1 MTSLDSGVAPAL
13 TIPGG
18 AVPPTGPAT
27 GTTGTFSCVVDDH
40 PRFHLDVL
48 RWFAT
53 LTIVA
58 GVDPGDLTVHVVGS
72 TRSDALDH
80 LGNQGVRVVAIEQ
93 FDPRSP
99 HCNKISGA
107 RRLAADGVEGLAVL
121 CDTDVAILEDPRKL
135 DVPPRS
141 VASKAVDDP
150 NPPLDVLAGVFTAA
164 GVDLPAVQPLS
175 WDPEQS
181 TVAGNGNGGLYLIP
195 GPILATVATAW
206 ETWARWLLD
215 RPQLLD
221 QWAVH
226 VDQVAM
232 ALALAAEAVDHTPL
246 DVRWNTPVHVPARIP
261 TDVAEPA
268 VIHYHQEVDATGQ
281 IRMTGSAPVDVR
293 IDAANQAID
302 QVWHRAFPNA
312 TFWQWRYLID
322 PDLGSGVGSRGRPLQ
337 SKRRLLSTLLEAV
350 QPASVLDVGCGDGEA
365 TRGLSLAGYTG
376 IDLSAE
382 AVRRAGRGRPDG
394 HYLVGSLADHPRTAD
409 LVLNL
414 DVLIHEPDPAEYRGQ
429 VARLWRATGRAL
441 VISGYEQ
448 PLASASPMVHFH
460 EPLSQTLERV
470 APEAEVYP
478 IRHEHEITTF
488 VVLKPPEVRHP
499 RDFGL
504 ATLSPLIGRHPDP
517 IALVA
522 VRLRAW
528 RTLGFYPDHAP
539 RLWEYPAVGRLLEDL
554 LPSGSRIVDVGA
566 GVNPLVPY
574 LAAGGYVV
582 DTVDP
587 SPVRRSWPPTP
598 DWNEWD
604 FLDYGEVALAHRS
617 WNTTV
622 GELPRHPAFDAAYSV
637 SVIEHLEAAERR
649 ILIGDVAARLRSGGI
664 LVVTVDLIRDRD
676 ELWNRIRGEEVEEP
690 SRHGTLQDV
699 VREGSAAGLEMF
711 RLETVRDWGD
721 VPVDIGLVAM
731 RKASRWSSARVLLGR
746 AAGRSGLSKIRR
758 ALSSGQPTPASDP
771 AVDGQRRDGS

>member
-1 MTSLDSGVAPAL
+1 
-13 TIPGG
+13 
-18 AVPPTGPAT
+18 
-27 GTTGTFSCVVDDH
+27 
-40 PRFHLDVL
+40 
-48 RWFAT
+48 
-53 LTIVA
+53 
-58 GVDPGDLTVHVVGS
+58 VVG
-72 TRSDALDH
+72 
-80 LGNQGVRVVAIEQ
+80 IER

-121 CDTDVAILEDPRKL
+121 CDTDVAILEDPRTL
-135 DVPPRS
+135 DIPSRS

-150 NPPLDVLAGVFTAA
+150 NPPLDVLAAVFAAA
-164 GVDLPAVQPLS
+164 GIDLPAAQPLS
-175 WDPEQS
+175 WDPERS

-195 GPILATVATAW
+195 GPLLATVATAW

-232 ALALAAEAVDHTPL
+232 ALALAAEAVDPTPL
-246 DVRWNTPVHVPARIP
+246 DVRWNTPVHLPARIP
-261 TDVAEPA
+261 TDVGEPA

-281 IRMTGSAPVDVR
+281 IRLTGSAPVDGR
-293 IDAANQAID
+293 IDAANRAID

-312 TFWQWRYLID
+312 TFWQWRYLTD
-322 PDLGSGVGSRGRPLQ
+322 PDLGSGVGSRGLPLQ

-350 QPASVLDVGCGDGEA
+350 QPESVLDVGCGDGEA
-365 TRGLSLAGYTG
+365 TRGLPLTGYTG
-376 IDLSAE
+376 IDLSDE

-394 HYLVGSLADHPRTAD
+394 QYLVGSLADHPRTGD

-414 DVLIHEPDPAEYRGQ
+414 DVLIHEPDPAEYHRQ
-429 VARLWRATGRAL
+429 VARLWQATGRAL

-478 IRHEHEITTF
+478 LRHEHEITTF
-488 VVLKPPEVRHP
+488 VVLKPPRVRHP
-499 RDFGL
+499 RDFGP

-517 IALVA
+517 VTLVA

-539 RLWEYPAVGRLLEDL
+539 RLWEYPVVGRLLGDL
-554 LPSGSRIVDVGA
+554 LPAGSRIVDVGA

-574 LAAGGYVV
+574 LADRGYVV

-587 SPVRRSWPPTP
+587 SAVRRSWPPTP

-604 FLDYGEVALAHRS
+604 FLDYAGVGLAHRS

-622 GELPRHPAFDAAYSV
+622 GALPLRPAFDAAYSV

-649 ILIGDVAARLRSGGI
+649 VLIGDIAARLKPGGL
-664 LVVTVDLIRDRD
+664 LVVTVDLIRNRD
-676 ELWNRIRGEEVEEP
+676 DLWNRIRGHEVEEP

-731 RKASRWSSARVLLGR
+731 RNAGWGSRATVLRWR
-746 AAGRSGLSKIRR
+746 AGGRS
-758 ALSSGQPTPASDP
+758 ALSTMRLALSRGQPAPTSDP
-771 AVDGQRRDGS
+771 NPDGRGGERR